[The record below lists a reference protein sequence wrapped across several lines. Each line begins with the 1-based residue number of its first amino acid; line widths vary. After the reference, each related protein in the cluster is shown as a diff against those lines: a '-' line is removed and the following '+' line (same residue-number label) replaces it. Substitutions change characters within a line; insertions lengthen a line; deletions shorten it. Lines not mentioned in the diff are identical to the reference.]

1 MMTTYFWSFYD
12 FDDEGNDNLCCGTST
27 DQATAREWALKVWT
41 REAPRHACRV
51 ELLSITTPATMSP
64 ADLAARLS
72 DETDTLRHSAQLV
85 ESWSK

>member
-12 FDDEGNDNLCCGTST
+12 FNDEDRDNICCGTST
-27 DQATAREWALKVWT
+27 DQAVAREWALKVWT
-41 REAPRHACRV
+41 RESPRHACRV

-85 ESWSK
+85 ESWTN